1 MQPAPHC
8 PALVHWWQMR
18 AFGLLLCWQLQL
30 GMYSVFFLFVCL
42 FLSFFLLVMLPSEV
56 PKLPT
61 DPPVRGLPTV
71 WKLLLF
77 HDSLSRSLTL
87 VSLFVFYILS
97 YLILKRMGCIWV
109 PGVLHQCSEV
119 VLWKLLSIQM
129 IFWWICGGESGLP
142 ILFLCHLGT
151 AHSLSCSFS
160 VIYSSLPH
168 RNITFSIC
176 SCKTVR
182 AFLDPFSFLEMP
194 INCFLINVLTIMTW
208 QILSKDLTLTQFNH
222 NSSELPW
229 ILRTAGLV
237 YVCAHT
243 QKTTFL

>member
-1 MQPAPHC
+1 MKWKGKH
-8 PALVHWWQMR
+8 
-18 AFGLLLCWQLQL
+18 GLQVSNSC
-30 GMYSVFFLFVCL
+30 
-42 FLSFFLLVMLPSEV
+42 LSFCLLYFVLPPSEENR
-56 PKLPT
+56 LP
-61 DPPVRGLPTV
+61 
-71 WKLLLF
+71 F
-77 HDSLSRSLTL
+77 
-87 VSLFVFYILS
+87 
-97 YLILKRMGCIWV
+97 WV

>member
-97 YLILKRMGCIWV
+97 YLLLKRIDCLSGCLV
-109 PGVLHQCSEV
+109 SSTSVQ
-119 VLWKLLSIQM
+119 KL
-129 IFWWICGGESGLP
+129 FCG
-142 ILFLCHLGT
+142 
-151 AHSLSCSFS
+151 SCSASKWSFDEFVGEKVVSPSYFS
-160 VIYSSLPH
+160 AILGLL
-168 RNITFSIC
+168 T
-176 SCKTVR
+176 
-182 AFLDPFSFLEMP
+182 AFLVVFL
-194 INCFLINVLTIMTW
+194 
-208 QILSKDLTLTQFNH
+208 
-222 NSSELPW
+222 
-229 ILRTAGLV
+229 
-237 YVCAHT
+237 
-243 QKTTFL
+243 